1 MAEFLGLDIEEI
13 LRHQTKPKAITI
25 ESTKDALMR
34 NGLYCYYPR

>member
-1 MAEFLGLDIEEI
+1 MAEFLGLPIEEI
-13 LRHQTKPKAITI
+13 LRHQTKPKAVTI